1 MFQPLFGDI
10 NDHDAVYSE
19 LLIRTQKCTD
29 AMSPGKD
36 KEKLTRRMKEIT
48 DRWLK
53 VSRTAKE
60 KHEKISNLYPS
71 VVDYDEGTAVT
82 EKAIKLGEDYLK
94 AFSPAALDVE
104 ESRSLLFGVRVWI
117 TS

>member
-1 MFQPLFGDI
+1 MFGEI
-10 NDHDAVYSE
+10 IDHDAIYSE
-19 LLIRTQKCTD
+19 LLIRTQKRAD

-53 VSRTAKE
+53 VNRTAKE
-60 KHEKISNLYPS
+60 KHEKLSNLYPS
-71 VVDYDEGTAVT
+71 VVDYDESTAVT
-82 EKAIKLGEDYLK
+82 EKVIKIGEDYLK
-94 AFSPAALDVE
+94 TFSPAPLDVE
-104 ESRSLLFGVRVWI
+104 ESRSLLSGIRVWN